1 MYGWKNTLVL
11 VLHLF
16 LVQGPTDPPYVANN
30 EAICCCM
37 LSRSHVVVH
46 SRNLLRRQL
55 AVSSH
60 ILSASTAHK
69 EQWRYLFT
77 CCESITINNTSH
89 NKGTHTHYTLYMYND
104 SDNMDWLLISSFF
117 SYSAAWG
124 TVAIVCCG
132 TWCTQTIIPIWYMY
146 NAQQLNT
153 GTPSRLATVVLCVQ
167 ALFFQY
173 CGSTLWG
180 TCTIPERVCP
190 CVTSYIHISRAMP
203 GNRPH
208 PAMEKTLTVQ
218 VYITQRG

>member
-1 MYGWKNTLVL
+1 MEIRTLCLIYYWVTSCTTADISAPHRLAVQGNENSHTNTSTVDTCMWIYSVQRPEYLGTGLSYMCVKMYGWKNTLVL

-77 CCESITINNTSH
+77 CCESITINNTSP
-89 NKGTHTHYTLYMYND
+89 NKGTHTHTHTHC
-104 SDNMDWLLISSFF
+104 IC
-117 SYSAAWG
+117 
-124 TVAIVCCG
+124 I
-132 TWCTQTIIPIWYMY
+132 
-146 NAQQLNT
+146 
-153 GTPSRLATVVLCVQ
+153 R
-167 ALFFQY
+167 
-173 CGSTLWG
+173 
-180 TCTIPERVCP
+180 
-190 CVTSYIHISRAMP
+190 
-203 GNRPH
+203 
-208 PAMEKTLTVQ
+208 TLTIWTDYWFLLFSPIVLHWALMP
-218 VYITQRG
+218 